1 MKKTFKRAGIAVL
14 SMSMLLSMGA
24 MTAISSNAAGETIT
38 VASTTGFKT
47 NDTVTFYKVA
57 QVDGDGHW
65 QWINGASNSNVGT
78 TMTQVAAYDETTNAA
93 ELKALASK
101 LERLQKNGTITDSS
115 AYTATVGG
123 SAVPVAPGYYLG
135 IANSTDNS
143 LTVAPVLVAVAQ
155 NQTATVSGLKT
166 STVSIDKKIKSV
178 SDGTVKA
185 DKEAAD
191 VAGDAD
197 ITYTIVADIPNY
209 DAGVNSLETKYTITD
224 ISTDVV
230 VKSGT
235 TPVVKIDT
243 DNDGDFDGESA
254 LTSGKDYT
262 YTANPAVTNA
272 IFSVA
277 LDDAVTLANGGK
289 KVQVEFVANLAADYN
304 MMATGNNNKA
314 QLDYSNNYAT
324 GSGKKSINDNVD
336 VYTAKLT
343 LDKKITDDTTT
354 QEDFNFTLKKY
365 DGSDYVDYKT
375 GIVVKSNGTT
385 PVEIKGLPTG
395 NYKIVEDAVAN
406 YKPLSPIQ
414 FDIVDS
420 NVNGTFTM
428 KNESS
433 EVGNDDD
440 GYHAVATNTKVDALP
455 GTGGMGT
462 ILFTVGGAAVVL
474 LAGALFVV
482 YMRKRKV
489 EE

>member
-24 MTAISSNAAGETIT
+24 MTAISSSAAGETIT

-78 TMTQVAAYDETTNAA
+78 TMTQVAAYDETANAA

-166 STVSIDKKIKSV
+166 STVSIDKEIKSV
-178 SDGTVKA
+178 SDGTVK
-185 DKEAAD
+185 DDNEAAD
-191 VAGDAD
+191 VAGNAD

-209 DAGVNSLETKYTITD
+209 DADVDSLETKYTITD

-262 YTANPAVTNA
+262 YTDYTYTDNPAVTNA

-277 LDDAVTLANGGK
+277 LDDAVTLANGGN
-289 KVQVEFVANLAADYN
+289 KVQVEFVANLASGYK

-324 GSGKKSINDNVD
+324 GSGKKSIDDNVD

-343 LDKKITDDTTT
+343 LDKKITGDTTT
-354 QEDFNFTLKKY
+354 QQDFK
-365 DGSDYVDYKT
+365 
-375 GIVVKSNGTT
+375 
-385 PVEIKGLPTG
+385 
-395 NYKIVEDAVAN
+395 
-406 YKPLSPIQ
+406 
-414 FDIVDS
+414 
-420 NVNGTFTM
+420 
-428 KNESS
+428 
-433 EVGNDDD
+433 
-440 GYHAVATNTKVDALP
+440 
-455 GTGGMGT
+455 
-462 ILFTVGGAAVVL
+462 
-474 LAGALFVV
+474 
-482 YMRKRKV
+482 
-489 EE
+489 